1 MTRARDI
8 AGGTIFT
15 SADNTKLDGIA
26 TGATAY
32 VHPTGAGNQHVPAAG
47 AAGQL
52 LQYASAGTASWATI
66 STGADQIVSPTFA
79 SPDSTFTT
87 SGTYSKPA
95 SVADDDYMWVF
106 MVSGG
111 RGGGQDTSGSFYQA
125 GGSGGNPLLLYGKA
139 SNFHNATYVVG
150 AGGAAGFGT
159 DTAGAYGG
167 TSSITLHASQG
178 GFTYTASSSNFVY
191 YIGGGSVTIGG
202 TTLTG
207 GFTGG
212 NKFEL
217 NSIHTGWATLNTGS
231 DYEQGGGEGGY
242 TGEPHHSVFGGAG
255 GGGSHAS
262 YGYFPTGSQSFL
274 SGDGGHGSNTGAGAA
289 GALHGGGGG
298 AGRTSAGAGGSGSM
312 RVYYV

>member
-1 MTRARDI
+1 MTKAVDM
-8 AGGTIFT
+8 ANLGSDTDQF
-15 SADNTKLDGIA
+15 
-26 TGATAY
+26 AY
-32 VHPTGAGNQHVPAAG
+32 THPTGAGYEHLPAG
-47 AAGQL
+47 AAAGQTL
-52 LQYASAGTASWATI
+52 LRNAGNTAYEWADAA
-66 STGADQIVSPTFA
+66 TGVDQIINPTFS

-111 RGGGQDTSGSFYQA
+111 TGGGQDTSGSFYQS
-125 GGSGGNPLLLYGKA
+125 GGRGGNPLLLYGKA

-150 AGGAAGFGT
+150 AGGAAGVGT
-159 DTAGAYGG
+159 DNPGTVGG

-178 GFTYTASSSNFVY
+178 GFSYTASANNFIY
-191 YIGGGSVTIGG
+191 YIGGGSVIIGG

-212 NKFEL
+212 NSFKME
-217 NSIHTGWATLNTGS
+217 SIHTGWATVNTGS

-242 TGEPHHSVFGGAG
+242 SGEAHHSVFGGGG

-274 SGDGGHGSNTGAGAA
+274 SGNGGNGSNTGAGAA